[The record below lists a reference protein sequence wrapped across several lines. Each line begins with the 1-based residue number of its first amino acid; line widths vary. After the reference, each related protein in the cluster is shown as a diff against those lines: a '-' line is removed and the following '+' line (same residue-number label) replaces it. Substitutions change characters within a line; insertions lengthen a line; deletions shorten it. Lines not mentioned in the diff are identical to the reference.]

1 MDATQLRIG
10 NFVYKQ
16 NSKLVKQ
23 EAGERDFIYKIEN
36 INIQSAL
43 KYDPIPI
50 TEELKEELKYSPLFI
65 DKIGFVIFK
74 NGYTYS
80 FIWEDYP
87 FLHQLQNLYFA
98 IAGDEL
104 ILNL

>member
-1 MDATQLRIG
+1 MKATELRIG
-10 NFVYKQ
+10 NFVYRQ
-16 NSKLVKQ
+16 NDKLVKQ
-23 EAGERDFIYKIEN
+23 GQGQRNAIYKIEN
-36 INIQSAL
+36 VNIQSAS
-43 KYDPIPI
+43 KYDPVPL
-50 TEELKEELKYSPLFI
+50 TQEWKEKLKNTPLFI

-98 IAGDEL
+98 ISGEEL
-104 ILNL
+104 I